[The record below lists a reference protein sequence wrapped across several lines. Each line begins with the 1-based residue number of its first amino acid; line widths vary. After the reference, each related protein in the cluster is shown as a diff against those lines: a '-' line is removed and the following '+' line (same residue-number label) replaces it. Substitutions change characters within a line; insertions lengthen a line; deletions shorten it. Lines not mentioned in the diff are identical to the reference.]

1 MAALLHLAA
10 EDVHLSSRTT
20 TTIRWNVFPLP
31 IAKPII
37 IGHRYWFVNAIA
49 HYPHIKHLLS
59 FI

>member
-10 EDVHLSSRTT
+10 EDVHLSSR
-20 TTIRWNVFPLP
+20 
-31 IAKPII
+31 II

-49 HYPHIKHLLS
+49 HYPHVKHLLS